1 LAIADWDCGLRI
13 GWELLRK
20 RQSAISI
27 DNLNRQFQSA
37 ISIGTPQSQFEI
49 RNPKIRN
56 QQSPIRN

>member
-1 LAIADWDCGLRI
+1 LAIEIGDCGLGLRIADWVGI
-13 GWELLRK
+13 AA
-20 RQSAISI
+20 QTTI
-27 DNLNRQFQSA
+27 DNLNRQSQSA